1 MNFKKY
7 ISVILCLLSVQLL
20 FPERTYSEVTDSSK
34 PPQIKASAA
43 CLMEVATGQIHFEKE
58 GDKRREPASLTKV
71 MTSIVAIEKG
81 NLKDVVTVPQRAAR
95 VSMGQD
101 IGLNT
106 GDKLYLEDLL
116 KAALLY
122 SANDSTVAIGEHI
135 GGNHDQF
142 IKMMNDQAAA
152 LGMKNT
158 SLANTNGFHHPNHY
172 TTANDLATLTCYALK
187 NKTFAE
193 FVRTKEAT
201 ITWLPKV
208 TDTTTTEDEE
218 KTPPKQ
224 RTLRSTNRLL
234 HSDFEGIDGV
244 KTGTTPRAGNCLIAS
259 ATREGRQLV
268 VVILNSN
275 NRWNDATRLLEYG
288 FNEVERRVLIEKDE
302 VVSEIQVLEGV
313 ETRVALVTANRVEAY
328 VASMDSDKIESR
340 ITRNPIPRAP
350 IKQGDKLGKMVF
362 VLNDKEIGTVDLIA
376 NQHIERLAWYKRIFD

>member
-1 MNFKKY
+1 MKFKKY
-7 ISVILCLLSVQLL
+7 ISIILGVLIVNLLLPGKVW
-20 FPERTYSEVTDSSK
+20 SETSEASK
-34 PPQIKASAA
+34 LPQIKASNA
-43 CLMEVATGQIHFEKE
+43 CLMEVATGQIHFAKE

-81 NLKDVVTVPQRAAR
+81 NLKDIVTVQQRAAR

-106 GDKLYLEDLL
+106 GDRLYLADLL

-122 SANDSTVAIGEHI
+122 SANDSTVAIGEHV

-142 IKMMNDQAAA
+142 INMMNEKAAA

-158 SLANTNGFHHPNHY
+158 RFANTNGFHHPNHY
-172 TTANDLATLTCYALK
+172 TTANDLAKLTCYALK

-201 ITWLPKV
+201 ITWLPKEKDAEV
-208 TDTTTTEDEE
+208 GEGEE
-218 KTPPKQ
+218 KSALKQ
-224 RTLRSTNRLL
+224 RILRTTNRLL
-234 HSDFEGIDGV
+234 DSDFEGIDGV

-268 VVILNSN
+268 AVVLNSS
-275 NRWNDATRLLEYG
+275 NRWDDAAKLLEYG
-288 FNEVERRVLIEKDE
+288 FNEVKRRVLIEKDE

-313 ETRVALVTANRVEAY
+313 EKKVTLVTANGVEAY
-328 VASMDSDKIESR
+328 VPNIDLDKLESQ
-340 ITRNPIPRAP
+340 IQLNPTPLAP
-350 IKQGDKLGKMVF
+350 IKQGDKLGKMIF
-362 VLNDKEIGTVDLIA
+362 VLKGKEIGTVDLIA
-376 NQHIERLAWYKRIFD
+376 NQHIERLPWYKRLFD